1 MTSPTIGTGPL
12 GTGLDDPPTK
22 RVSRKG
28 RGNQQ
33 RKTVTFGDA
42 SAVTGNFF
50 VGVITV
56 VVLIVIWYL
65 LTKVWGISQAFRD
78 MGVAEGWN
86 EIELLNQCEDA
97 ADCSYTQI
105 LNRRTMPA
113 PWDVV
118 TAFGDLWSEG
128 FRNVSLWDHTWF
140 SLKRVFMGLS
150 LGVLLGVPV
159 GLAMGLSNTLR
170 GMFDPVVELLRPV
183 PPLAFI
189 ALIIVWF
196 GIFEKSKVA
205 ILFFAAFW
213 IMIIAS
219 RAGVQGVQLS
229 KVHAAYSLGASK
241 MQILMRVILPNAL
254 PEIITGLRVSLG
266 VCWGTLVAAE
276 IVAATEGLGAMTWTA
291 SKFLRMDVVV
301 VGIIIVGVLGF
312 TMDVL
317 MRKIEARLI
326 PWRGKG

>member
-1 MTSPTIGTGPL
+1 MAT
-12 GTGLDDPPTK
+12 
-22 RVSRKG
+22 RRAQNV
-28 RGNQQ
+28 Q

-42 SAVTGNFF
+42 SAVTGNPFA
-50 VGVITV
+50 GILTVI
-56 VVLIVIWYL
+56 VLIGMWYL
-65 LTKVWGISQAFRD
+65 LTRVWGIPQAFRD
-78 MGVAEGWN
+78 MAEVQGWN
-86 EIELLNQCEDA
+86 DVELLGNCED
-97 ADCSYTQI
+97 DPECSYTQI
-105 LNRRTMPA
+105 LNQRTMPA
-113 PWDVV
+113 PWSVV

-170 GMFDPVVELLRPV
+170 GMFDPIVELLRPV

-196 GIFEKSKVA
+196 GIFETSKVA

-213 IMIIAS
+213 IMIIAA

-241 MQILMRVILPNAL
+241 AQILMRVILPNAL

-276 IVAATEGLGAMTWTA
+276 IVAANEGLGAMTWTA

-301 VGIIIVGVLGF
+301 VGIITVGVLGF
-312 TMDVL
+312 AMDVL

>member
-1 MTSPTIGTGPL
+1 MSSSVKKSNL
-12 GTGLDDPPTK
+12 
-22 RVSRKG
+22 
-28 RGNQQ
+28 Q

-42 SAVTGNFF
+42 SAVTGNVF
-50 VGVITV
+50 VGMLTIVF
-56 VVLIVIWYL
+56 LIIVWYL
-65 LTKVWGISQAFRD
+65 LTKVWGISDAFRATALD
-78 MGVAEGWN
+78 NGWN
-86 EIELLNQCEDA
+86 DVELLTNCEDA

-128 FRNVSLWDHTWF
+128 FRNVTLWDHTWF
-140 SLKRVFMGLS
+140 SLKRVFMGLT

-213 IMIIAS
+213 IMIIAA

-241 MQILMRVILPNAL
+241 PQILMRVILPNAL

-276 IVAATEGLGAMTWTA
+276 IVAANEGLGAMTWTA

-301 VGIIIVGVLGF
+301 VGIIVIGLMGF
-312 TMDVL
+312 AMDVL
-317 MRKIEARLI
+317 MRKIEAKLI